1 MHIYEKQSFILMICT
16 ENKTITNY
24 VLTSWGRK

>member
-1 MHIYEKQSFILMICT
+1 MKNEVLLLMIYT
-16 ENKTITNY
+16 ENKTIANY